1 MRYAQDQ
8 SESVCQD
15 RRTGTLKLQ
24 TEEDSK
30 VINIG
35 ILASGESRLRE
46 MVTRRNDSILQW
58 LSGDRAAALGLDDIS
73 EMTVVPVGGQ
83 NNERARN
90 SCFVKEITECA
101 IGRHGGGNG
110 FALG

>member
-58 LSGDRAAALGLDDIS
+58 LSGDRAAAPGLDDIS